1 MQANFEHC
9 AALVREAD
17 RDRFLATLFAPAEHR
32 QALFALYAFDVEISR
47 VRDVARE
54 PMPGEIRF
62 QWWRE
67 ILGGER
73 DGEARAHPVAAA
85 LHQTIGRYA
94 ISPERLTGVIDAHT
108 FDLYDE
114 PMASLDDLDNYAA
127 STQGEIFSIA
137 SDMLGVTAAS
147 VSKITRCAAIAH
159 TIVGVM
165 CNLVRHTARGQLF
178 LPLDLLARCNVKIDD
193 VLARQ
198 ENDSLKFALAE
209 LREHVRVQ
217 LHVLSELTGLPPAL
231 LPVILPVALA
241 LPQLRMMERP
251 DYDPFNVRTIPMLRR
266 QWLLW
271 RAARNPNRIFK
282 G

>member
-1 MQANFEHC
+1 
-9 AALVREAD
+9 
-17 RDRFLATLFAPAEHR
+17 LFAPAEHR
-32 QALFALYAFDVEISR
+32 EALFALYAFDVEISR

-67 ILGGER
+67 ILSGER

-85 LHQTIGRYA
+85 LLQTIGRYA
-94 ISPERLTGVIDAHT
+94 ISPDRLTAVIDAHT

-114 PMASLDDLDNYAA
+114 PMTSLDDLDNYAV

-137 SDMLGVTAAS
+137 SDMLGVPASS

-165 CNLVRHTARGQLF
+165 CNLARHAARGQLF
-178 LPLDLLARCNVKIDD
+178 LSLDLLARHNVD
-193 VLARQ
+193 VEDVFARRGT
-198 ENDSLKFALAE
+198 ESLKNALAE
-209 LREHVRVQ
+209 LRRHARDRLLMAEDSKVF
-217 LHVLSELTGLPPAL
+217 PPEL
-231 LPVILPVALA
+231 LPAILPAALV
-241 LPQLRMMERP
+241 LPQMSLMERP
-251 DYDPFNVRTIPMLRR
+251 DYDPFEVRSISALRR

-271 RAARNPNRIFK
+271 RAARNPKRIFE